1 MMRLVKDELRDLD
14 LFSGATRSELAVIA
28 RHLTLLAVPAGRV
41 LVREGARGDEFMIMV
56 EGEVEVSQRGQR
68 IATLGRGELVG
79 EMALLHEGGAGKR
92 NATVTALTDIAVYV
106 GSAFAFRQV
115 LSAAP
120 SVAEKIH
127 QTVASRSLVV
137 A

>member
-1 MMRLVKDELRDLD
+1 MRLVKDELRDLD

-56 EGEVEVSQRGQR
+56 EGEVEVSKRGQP

-92 NATVTALTDIAVYV
+92 NATVTALTDIVVYV
-106 GSAFAFRQV
+106 GSAFEFRQV

-127 QTVASRSLVV
+127 QTVASRTLV
-137 A
+137 AA